1 MREKWKMVRDIL
13 LLQKRELENRAE
25 EKFVERDTDY
35 EKPLQNDLI
44 KVIIGPR
51 RAGKSFLGFN
61 LLNKKGSF
69 GYANFDDEKLIE
81 TKNYDEIIT
90 TLNSMYN
97 NPDYILFDEIQNL
110 AKWELFVNRLQR
122 QGFNLVITGSNSNL
136 LSSELS
142 PHLTGRHM
150 LINIFPFSFA
160 EFLRMDSNPTQLTS
174 QEIKT
179 KLFDY
184 LTYGGYPEPWLKK
197 IDHKE
202 YLTTLFNSIIYKD
215 IVKRFNIRLIST
227 IENLAVYMISNV
239 AKEFSYNTLR
249 RITGCKSVHTVEK
262 YLRYLEES
270 FIFFRIHRFSTSL
283 QDQQLSSNKKIYCID
298 NGFIHSKAF
307 RTTVDNQQLYEN
319 AVAVKLKKSEMDGGA
334 KVYYWKHPLQQE
346 VDFVLKEG
354 TDITQLIQ
362 VCSNL
367 NDIKTREREE
377 KSLIKAGQEL
387 HCGNLL
393 VINEDYEGEKE
404 MEWFGATAKIK
415 YLPLWQYLRT

>member
-1 MREKWKMVRDIL
+1 MIRDIL
-13 LLQKRELENRAE
+13 LLQKRELENRAR
-25 EKFVERDTDY
+25 EKFVVRDTDY
-35 EKPLQNDLI
+35 EKPLKNDLI

-61 LLNKKGSF
+61 LLHKKGDF

-81 TKNYDEIIT
+81 TKNYDEIIA
-90 TLNSMYN
+90 TLNSLYG
-97 NPDYILFDEIQNL
+97 NPKYILFDEIQNL

-122 QGFNLVITGSNSNL
+122 QGYNLVITGSNSNL

-160 EFLRMDSNPTQLTS
+160 EFLRIDGDPAQMTS

-184 LTYGGYPEPWLKK
+184 LTYGGYPEPWQKK

-202 YLTTLFNSIIYKD
+202 YLSTLFNSIIYKD
-215 IVKRFNIRLIST
+215 IVKRFNVRLIST
-227 IENLAVYMISNV
+227 IENLAFHLVSSV
-239 AKEFSYNTLR
+239 ATEFSYNALS
-249 RITGCKSVHTVEK
+249 RITNCKSVHTVEK

-270 FIFFRIHRFSTSL
+270 FIFFRIHRFSFNL
-283 QDQQLSSNKKIYCID
+283 QDQLSSNKKIYCID

-307 RTTVDNQQLYEN
+307 SAGMETGRLYEN
-319 AVAVKLKKSEMDGGA
+319 AVAIKLKKEELDGGA
-334 KVYYWKHPLQQE
+334 KVYYWRHPLQQE

-354 TDITQLIQ
+354 TAIIRLIQ
-362 VCSNL
+362 VCHNL

-377 KSLIKAGQEL
+377 KSLLKASQEL
-387 HCGNLL
+387 KCSNLL
-393 VINEDYEGEKE
+393 VINADYEGEEEKQ
-404 MEWFGATAKIK
+404 WFGVSGKIRYIPLWK
-415 YLPLWQYLRT
+415 YLLQNEKEL